1 MARYIQRFA
10 SPYSAQKV
18 VSTVSAY
25 LTSENF
31 DCVELNGEKVWK
43 KGHGVMT
50 APQYVKLTL
59 LNDGTYL
66 LEAWIKLALLPG
78 VYVGEMGIKGFLG
91 AVPKGF
97 LKARIEMI
105 FRYLNA
111 QMLETGQN
119 NNNANSTQAPQYQQ
133 PQYQQPQYQQ
143 PQYQQPQYQQ
153 PQYQQPQYQQP
164 QYQQPQY
171 QQPQYQQPQYQQAA
185 PNTQNQQQNNNQQ

>member
-10 SPYSAQKV
+10 SPYSAQEV

-119 NNNANSTQAPQYQQ
+119 NNVNANSTQA
-133 PQYQQPQYQQ
+133 PQYQQ